1 MDIASLFE
9 FRVPALELVLRGTV
23 MYWLLFLVFRFILR
37 RDAGTPG
44 LADLLFIV
52 IVADAAQNAMSGPY
66 QSLAEGVVLVATLVA
81 WNYAL
86 DWASF
91 RWPLV
96 HRLTQPPPLPL
107 VVDGRVIAR
116 NLRQELLTRADL
128 DAQLREH
135 GVAALSDVRRA
146 YIESDG
152 KFSVITRDQPPS
164 RERAG
169 GSEPPL
175 R

>member
-9 FRVPALELVLRGTV
+9 FRVSALELVLRGTV

-66 QSLAEGVVLVATLVA
+66 ETLAEGMVLVATLVA

-91 RWPLV
+91 RWAAV
-96 HRLTQPPPLPL
+96 HRFIQPPPLPL

-128 DAQLREH
+128 EAQLREH

-152 KFSVITRDQPPS
+152 KFSVITRDEQPP
-164 RERAG
+164 RTA

>member
-1 MDIASLFE
+1 MDLSSLFE
-9 FRVPALELVLRGTV
+9 FRVSALELVLRGTV

-66 QSLAEGVVLVATLVA
+66 ETLSEGMVLVATLVA

-86 DWASF
+86 DWASYRSAAVRRF
-91 RWPLV
+91 
-96 HRLTQPPPLPL
+96 TQPPPLPL

-135 GVAALSDVRRA
+135 GVAALADVRRA

-152 KFSVITRDQPPS
+152 KFSVITFDEKPP
-164 RERAG
+164 RQRASG
-169 GSEPPL
+169 GEPPV